1 MSTTSY
7 QHIELHDNGRFYIAG
22 TSIKVRQI
30 ALDHLSHGWSAEQI
44 QREHP
49 QLTLGQV
56 HAALGFY
63 YDHQEQFDQEIE
75 DGQQLAARLQA
86 SQGES
91 LLKAKAR
98 LMGKDLP

>member
-7 QHIELHDNGRFYIAG
+7 QHIELRDNGRFYIAG
-22 TSIKVRQI
+22 TPFKVRQI
-30 ALDHLSHGWSAEQI
+30 ALDHLCYGWSAEQI

-56 HAALGFY
+56 YAALGFY
-63 YDHQEQFDQEIE
+63 YDHQKQFDLEIE
-75 DGQQLAARLQA
+75 EGQKLAAKLQA

-91 LLKAKAR
+91 CLQAKAR
-98 LMGKDLP
+98 SLGRDLP